1 MRPLVETIPA
11 AFRSL
16 PELVLG
22 PLAGRPDAHW
32 YRAPVGKWN
41 SAQIVEH
48 LSISLESSSKG
59 FESRRDKPPMQRRAR
74 TPFELLASVVILG
87 VRWFPPGR
95 QSPPGARPPEHVERA
110 HAEAHFRDGFD
121 RFLRITPDLLPARGE
136 DLFVKHPVLGDLTLP
151 EWLRFHI
158 IHCGHHAAQIRS
170 RVAG

>member
-1 MRPLVETIPA
+1 MMPA
-11 AFRSL
+11 AFKTL

-22 PLAGRPDAHW
+22 PLAGRPDADW
-32 YRAPVGKWN
+32 YRAPAGKWN

-48 LSISLESSSKG
+48 LSISLEGSSRG
-59 FESRRDKPPMQRRAR
+59 FESRRDKPAMERRPR
-74 TPFELLASVVILG
+74 TASELIAGFVILR

-95 QSPPGARPPEHVERA
+95 QSPPGARPPEHVDRA
-110 HAEAHFRDGFD
+110 HAEAHFREGFE
-121 RFLRITPDLLPARGE
+121 RFLRIAPELLPTRAQ

-151 EWLRFHI
+151 EWLRFHV